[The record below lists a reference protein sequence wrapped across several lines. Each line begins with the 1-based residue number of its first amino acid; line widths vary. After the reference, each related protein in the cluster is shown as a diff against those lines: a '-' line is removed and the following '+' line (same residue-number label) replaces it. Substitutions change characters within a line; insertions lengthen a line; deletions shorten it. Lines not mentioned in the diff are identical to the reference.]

1 MYLLLLCLVLST
13 SYASVPV
20 DMPLEEYIKMLPYY
34 TQCIAESA
42 VDPSILTILRHNR
55 YVPVSESFK
64 KFVSCLLRVSGYG
77 DENGKFIVSKILT
90 LFPENVR
97 SEELKKALEE
107 CNNKSNG
114 SNTEETSMEV
124 YQCYIDTSPVRI
136 TIPGSSLISS
146 ISSLPLSLL

>member
-1 MYLLLLCLVLST
+1 MYLLLLSLVFST
-13 SYASVPV
+13 TYASVEV
-20 DMPLEEYIKMLPYY
+20 SMPLDAYIKMLPYY
-34 TQCIAESA
+34 MQCIAESA
-42 VDPSILTILRHNR
+42 IDPSILTILSQTTH
-55 YVPVSESFK
+55 VPVTEPFK
-64 KFVSCLLRVSGYG
+64 KYVGCLLRVSGYG

-114 SNTEETSMEV
+114 SNTGETSFEV
-124 YQCYIDTSPVRI
+124 YQCYIDTSPARI

-146 ISSLPLSLL
+146 MSSLPLSLL